1 MMAREADYCLGGK
14 KKTLVLH
21 NNPNC
26 HCVPRSYIQSSNM
39 PLDFLCRHL
48 WESFLFSLPGH
59 PQLQDGL
66 PHEGV
71 CQVRRPV
78 PLLRLLRPARL
89 PRGRRGG
96 GRRGG
101 GRGGPLVVRPQR
113 GHGEGLQEGQEGQ
126 GTGVIFR
133 LDFIAFTLVKHVL
146 PFRPPG
152 VRRRPAAAAGS
163 PGLPWP
169 SAAGL
174 NRGGGGGRR

>member
-1 MMAREADYCLGGK
+1 
-14 KKTLVLH
+14 
-21 NNPNC
+21 
-26 HCVPRSYIQSSNM
+26 M

-48 WESFLFSLPGH
+48 WESFLFSFPGH

-78 PLLRLLRPARL
+78 PLLRLLRPPRL
-89 PRGRRGG
+89 PGGRRGG

-126 GTGVIFR
+126 GTGVLFR
-133 LDFIAFTLVKHVL
+133 LDFIAYSRDASSVL
-146 PFRPPG
+146 Q
-152 VRRRPAAAAGS
+152 V
-163 PGLPWP
+163 
-169 SAAGL
+169 SAAGQQQQQGPL
-174 NRGGGGGRR
+174 AFLGLQRRASAEEEEEEGGDSGEGFSGGGGGKVN

>member
-1 MMAREADYCLGGK
+1 
-14 KKTLVLH
+14 
-21 NNPNC
+21 
-26 HCVPRSYIQSSNM
+26 M

-101 GRGGPLVVRPQR
+101 GRGGSLVVRPQR

-126 GTGVIFR
+126 GTGVLFR
-133 LDFIAFTLVKHVL
+133 LDFIAYSRDASSVL
-146 PFRPPG
+146 Q
-152 VRRRPAAAAGS
+152 V
-163 PGLPWP
+163 
-169 SAAGL
+169 SAAGQQQQQGPL
-174 NRGGGGGRR
+174 AFLGLQRRASAEEEEEEGGDSGEGFSGGGGGKVN